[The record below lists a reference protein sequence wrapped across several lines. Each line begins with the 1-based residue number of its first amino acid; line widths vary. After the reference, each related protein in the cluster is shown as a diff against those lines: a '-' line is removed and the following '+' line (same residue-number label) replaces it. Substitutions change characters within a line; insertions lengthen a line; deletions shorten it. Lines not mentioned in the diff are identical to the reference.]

1 MHSLFQPSFVL
12 PVLAAWSGQIVILAG
27 VGALA
32 CLAIAN
38 PKARLLLWQVLL
50 IAMFLL
56 PAVEPWQH
64 PLIHVTSNATGRVIL
79 TGVPSPKIPPK
90 FQWQSEDWLALI
102 AIGIGLRLAW
112 VAIGFWRLRRY
123 RKLATPL
130 PEPPL
135 RFASSVASWYASDS
149 VPGPVTYGWRRPVI
163 LLPSRVME
171 LPAEL
176 REAVE
181 CHELIHVY
189 RQDWLFVLAEAL
201 LRSLLWFHPAIW
213 FVLARIQLAREQVV
227 DREAVELLRNRETY
241 LDALVAVA
249 SQQLQPE
256 LSPALLFLRK
266 RHLLARVEGVVKEIK
281 MSRSRIIAASAAVCS
296 ALPLAVWAGMSM
308 FPLVGSAQIVVDD
321 PGIAVSPGGPIVHRE
336 PVHAPAGFTTGGTVV
351 LDATVDEQ
359 GSVAD
364 AQVVSGPESLR
375 KSALMSVLQWKY
387 QPGRAHVRVQVQFQG
402 ESPTMAVIPLPP
414 LPPLRAPLSPERQ
427 GEQQAA
433 AQPAPSD
440 AQATGALR
448 PGGNVSP
455 PVPVYR
461 AEAQYS
467 PEALKAKWQGSVTL
481 SLVVDENG
489 KTQNIHVI
497 RPLGLGLDEQAIDAV
512 SRWTF
517 KPGLKNGVAV
527 PVQAQIEVT
536 FRLPEGANGVQ
547 VNDAKPL
554 IEYWQNRL
562 DQLRQRYTDRHPLV
576 VEAQR
581 QLDAAQALE

>member
-27 VGALA
+27 VGAFA

-38 PKARLLLWQVLL
+38 PKARLLLWQALL

-56 PAVEPWQH
+56 PAVEPWKH
-64 PLIHVTSNATGRVIL
+64 PVIHVTSNASGRVIF
-79 TGVPSPKIPPK
+79 TGVAAPPK
-90 FQWQSEDWLALI
+90 FHWQSEDWLALI
-102 AIGIGLRLAW
+102 GIGIVLRLAW

-123 RKLATPL
+123 RRLATPL
-130 PEPPL
+130 PEAPL
-135 RFASSVASWYASDS
+135 RFASSVASWYTSDS

-171 LPAEL
+171 LPDEL
-176 REAVE
+176 REAVQ
-181 CHELIHVY
+181 CHELIHVL
-189 RQDWLFVLAEAL
+189 RRDWLFVLAEAL

-213 FVLARIQLAREQVV
+213 FVLARIQLTREQVV
-227 DREAVELLRNRETY
+227 DREAVKLLRSRETY

-256 LSPALLFLRK
+256 VSSALLFLRK
-266 RHLLARVEGVVKEIK
+266 RQLLARVEGVVKEIK
-281 MSRSRIIAASAAVCS
+281 MSRSRIIAATAAVCS

-321 PGIAVSPGGPIVHRE
+321 PGIAVSPGGPILHRE

-351 LDATVDEQ
+351 IDATVDEQ

-364 AQVVSGPESLR
+364 ASVVSGPESLR
-375 KSALMSVLQWKY
+375 KSALTSVLQWKY

-402 ESPTMAVIPLPP
+402 GSPTMAVIPLPV
-414 LPPLRAPLSPERQ
+414 LPPLKAPLSPEP
-427 GEQQAA
+427 
-433 AQPAPSD
+433 QPAPQPLPSS
-440 AQATGALR
+440 ALAAGAR
-448 PGGNVSP
+448 PGGDVSAP
-455 PVPVYR
+455 IPVYR
-461 AEAQYS
+461 AEPQYS
-467 PEALKAKWQGSVTL
+467 PEALKAQLQGSVTL

-497 RPLGLGLDEQAIDAV
+497 RPLGLGLDEQAIEAV
-512 SRWTF
+512 SKWTF

-554 IEYWQNRL
+554 IDYWQNLL
-562 DQLRQRYTDRHPLV
+562 DQLRQTYTDRHPLV

-581 QLDAAQALE
+581 QLDAAQAPQ